1 MIRAVLDTNI
11 IVSALAFPG
20 RLQERILRRAT
31 EFDFE
36 IVIPDHLFDELANT
50 LAKPFFAALL
60 HNNPP
65 SDLYDAL
72 MRAPR
77 VWIAYDASGAATHP
91 EDDLVLATAVS
102 GKADYLVTGD
112 KQLLKLGSY
121 GDVLIVDSGAF
132 LDLLLR
138 QDAQRLDR

>member
-1 MIRAVLDTNI
+1 VIRAVLDTNI

-20 RLQERILRRAT
+20 RSQERILRRAT

-36 IVIPDHLFDELANT
+36 IVISDHLFDELANT
-50 LAKPFFAALL
+50 LAKPILAALL
-60 HNNPP
+60 HNPP
-65 SDLYDAL
+65 SDFYDAL

-112 KQLLKLGSY
+112 KQLLKLGNY

-138 QDAQRLDR
+138 QDAQPLDR

>member
-11 IVSALAFPG
+11 IVSGLAFPG
-20 RLQERILRRAT
+20 RSQERILRRAT

-36 IVIPDHLFDELANT
+36 IVVSDHLFDELANT
-50 LAKPFFAALL
+50 LAKEFFATLL
-60 HNNPP
+60 QNNPP

-77 VWIAYDASGAATHP
+77 IRIEHDVTGVATHF
-91 EDDLVLATAVS
+91 EDDLVLAAAVS

-121 GDVLIVDSGAF
+121 EGMLIVDSGAF
-132 LDLLLR
+132 LDILDR
-138 QDAQRLDR
+138 DIAQRIDR